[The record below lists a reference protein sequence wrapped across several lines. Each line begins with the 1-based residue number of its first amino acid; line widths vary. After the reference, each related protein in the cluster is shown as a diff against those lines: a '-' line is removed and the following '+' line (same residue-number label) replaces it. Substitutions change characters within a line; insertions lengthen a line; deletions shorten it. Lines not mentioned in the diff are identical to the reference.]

1 MDDLLWSSGFV
12 APRQDSG
19 GQVGGGLEQ
28 CGGAGLAGVDAVL
41 AEAFGEAVGAE
52 QDDRLAAEDR
62 GPLGVE
68 QDEKPGDAVFG
79 VEACVVEQPAGL
91 FPAGLVTICASRCRF
106 VVLPQ
111 DREHEMGD
119 PVALDADRRVAE
131 QDFF

>member
-1 MDDLLWSSGFV
+1 
-12 APRQDSG
+12 
-19 GQVGGGLEQ
+19 
-28 CGGAGLAGVDAVL
+28 VL
-41 AEAFGEAVGAE
+41 AEAFGEAAGAE
-52 QDDRLAAEDR
+52 QDDRLASEAQPHLPVIGVDVAEGEGEAAEDR
-62 GPLGVE
+62 GPLGVQ